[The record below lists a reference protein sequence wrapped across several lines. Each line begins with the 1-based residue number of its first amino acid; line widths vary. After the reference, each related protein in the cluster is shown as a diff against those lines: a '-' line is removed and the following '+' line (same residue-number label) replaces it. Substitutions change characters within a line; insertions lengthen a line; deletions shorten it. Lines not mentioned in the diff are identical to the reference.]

1 MMRLGGGGREATVA
15 PRHREMGPQMQAVG
29 EQVEGARRNRL
40 WSVWKVEPA
49 GDAAGLDVV

>member
-1 MMRLGGGGREATVA
+1 MA
-15 PRHREMGPQMQAVG
+15 PRHREMGPQTQAVG
-29 EQVEGARRNRL
+29 EQVEGARRDRL

>member
-1 MMRLGGGGREATVA
+1 MGEAERPAGG
-15 PRHREMGPQMQAVG
+15 HCGPQLLGDGAPDAGGVG
-29 EQVEGARRNRL
+29 EQVEGARRDRL